1 MSEFL
6 HFFQGKGNRG
16 LWVVLSCVPQ
26 LSQVFPWKP
35 SLSCS
40 ETGPGKRSP
49 RLDRLSA
56 AALGLVYLS
65 SKANCHHPQGQELNK
80 QGRKI

>member
-6 HFFQGKGNRG
+6 HFFHGKGNRG
-16 LWVVLSCVPQ
+16 LWVVLSTQSCVPQ

-40 ETGPGKRSP
+40 KTGPGKRSP

-56 AALGLVYLS
+56 APWDS
-65 SKANCHHPQGQELNK
+65 F
-80 QGRKI
+80 I